1 MAVKKVTRRARASN
15 QVKKLLEQ
23 SYSRVLV
30 PDGGEHYTAEI
41 LEFPGCSST
50 GATPAEAYANLE
62 RAAETWLARWL
73 SDGKE
78 APRPFTSKET
88 SGRFA
93 LRLPKSLYVRASQ
106 AAARESVSLNLYI
119 ANAVAERVGAS
130 AAMQAFDGVVNEL
143 SKLAPRGAEGGTA
156 RRAGAAQAA
165 QAAHSAR
172 HRSERIAAAAR
183 V

>member
-1 MAVKKVTRRARASN
+1 
-15 QVKKLLEQ
+15 
-23 SYSRVLV
+23 V

-41 LEFPGCSST
+41 LEFPGCSAT

-62 RAAETWLARWL
+62 RAAETWLTRWL

-143 SKLAPRGAEGGTA
+143 SKLAPRSHESRGSESRSSDSRGHESRSSESRSSDKPGAERPA
-156 RRAGAAQAA
+156 SRYRVAPQRGA
-165 QAAHSAR
+165 
-172 HRSERIAAAAR
+172 RSERTAAAAR
-183 V
+183 L

>member
-1 MAVKKVTRRARASN
+1 MAVKKVVRRTRATN

-41 LEFPGCSST
+41 LEFPGCSAT
-50 GATPAEAYANLE
+50 GATPAGAYANLE
-62 RAAETWLARWL
+62 RAAEVWLTRWL
-73 SDGKE
+73 NDGKE

-143 SKLAPRGAEGGTA
+143 SKLAPRGAESGAT
-156 RRAGAAQAA
+156 RRAGAQSAQS
-165 QAAHSAR
+165 AHSAR
-172 HRSERIAAAAR
+172 HRGERMAAAAR

>member
-1 MAVKKVTRRARASN
+1 MAVKKVVRRARASN

-41 LEFPGCSST
+41 LEFPGCSAT
-50 GATPAEAYANLE
+50 GATPAGAYANLE
-62 RAAETWLARWL
+62 RAAELWLTRWL
-73 SDGKE
+73 NEGKE

-106 AAARESVSLNLYI
+106 AAAREAVSLNLYI

-143 SKLAPRGAEGGTA
+143 SKLAPRGSESGTA
-156 RRAGAAQAA
+156 RRAGAQSAQS
-165 QAAHSAR
+165 AHSAR
-172 HRSERIAAAAR
+172 YRSERTPAAAR

>member
-1 MAVKKVTRRARASN
+1 MPIKKAGRRARAST

-30 PDGGEHYTAEI
+30 PDGGEHYMAEV
-41 LEFPGCSST
+41 LEFPGCFST
-50 GATPAEAYANLE
+50 GGTPAEAYANLE
-62 RAAETWLARWL
+62 RAAESWLVRWL
-73 SDGKE
+73 SEGKE
-78 APRPFTSKET
+78 APRPFTNRET

-130 AAMQAFDGVVNEL
+130 AALSAFDGVVSEL
-143 SKLAPRGAEGGTA
+143 SRLAPRSLEGVAA
-156 RRAGAAQAA
+156 RRASG
-165 QAAHSAR
+165 SSVP
-172 HRSERIAAAAR
+172 RSRGEKAPAAAR
-183 V
+183 A

>member
-1 MAVKKVTRRARASN
+1 MPIKKTSRRARASG

-30 PDGGEHYTAEI
+30 PDGGEHYAAEI

-62 RAAETWLARWL
+62 RAAEAWLVRWL
-73 SDGKE
+73 GDGRE
-78 APRPFTSKET
+78 APRPFTNRET

-130 AAMQAFDGVVNEL
+130 AALSAFDGVVSEL
-143 SKLAPRGAEGGTA
+143 TKLAPRGVESASA
-156 RRAGAAQAA
+156 RRAGGSPAARA
-165 QAAHSAR
+165 
-172 HRSERIAAAAR
+172 RSERPVAAAR
-183 V
+183 A

>member
-1 MAVKKVTRRARASN
+1 MAVKKVVRRARASN

-41 LEFPGCSST
+41 LEFPGCSAT
-50 GATPAEAYANLE
+50 GATPAAAYANLE
-62 RAAETWLARWL
+62 RAAESWLTRWL
-73 SDGKE
+73 NDGKE

-143 SKLAPRGAEGGTA
+143 SKLAPRGAESGAA
-156 RRAGAAQAA
+156 RRAGAQAA
-165 QAAHSAR
+165 QSAHSAR
-172 HRSERIAAAAR
+172 YRSERMATAAR